1 MLAAQY
7 PFLEQLYRL
16 LISCILT
23 TNQGIA
29 ENWESGNCINSGS
42 IIFCMASGNCV
53 TTGTLVYC
61 ISKMEIVRILK
72 RAR

>member
-1 MLAAQY
+1 MLAAQC
-7 PFLEQLYRL
+7 PFLEQLCRL
-16 LISCILT
+16 LISYILT

-29 ENWESGNCINSGS
+29 ENWESGNGINSGS

-53 TTGTLVYC
+53 TTGTLGYC